1 MRSLIFGGL
10 PWVTGIKGE
19 LEFIIKR
26 RSYVGTVSSRVK
38 SLESLVRPESRD
50 KNPSFGWLYEAFSQ

>member
-10 PWVTGIKGE
+10 PWVTGIKSE

-50 KNPSFGWLYEAFSQ
+50 KNPSFG

>member
-38 SLESLVRPESRD
+38 SLELLVRPESRD
-50 KNPSFGWLYEAFSQ
+50 KNPSFG